1 MATKKQLNEVLKPM
15 FKAWDR
21 YALGLTTGGT
31 SVPLPKPIQWEG
43 YEINIQL
50 VRLSR
55 VLCNVP
61 FPFACFE
68 FLYQASKNG
77 KRVVGGQ
84 TFRGEFIDALFRH
97 MKRELV

>member
-31 SVPLPKPIQWEG
+31 PAPLPQPIQWEG
-43 YEINIQL
+43 YEISIQL
-50 VRLSR
+50 VRRGR
-55 VLCNVP
+55 VLCGVP
-61 FPFACFE
+61 FPFALFE
-68 FLYQASKNG
+68 FWYQASKEG

-84 TFRGEFIDALFRH
+84 TIRGEFIDALFKR
-97 MKRELV
+97 MKKEMV